1 MESDSTLSPQRQV
14 GFDTGTG
21 SQAQHAARDIIDGLA
36 NIRLWSMLGWR
47 DIKQRYRRSTLGPLW
62 VTISMALMISGL
74 GAVYGVIFKTPL
86 ATYLPFLAAGLITWE
101 FVSRC
106 INEGCLAFLQL
117 EGLIKQIR
125 LPMTIHV
132 ASTIWKNAIV
142 LVHNAIVYIVV
153 ALIFGVNPGWE
164 VLWIFPGFLLLFLN
178 LTWIIL
184 LLAILCTRF
193 RDVPQLVQA
202 VVNIIFF
209 VTPVFWSPTL
219 MPDRAIL
226 VQANVFYHMID
237 VIRSPLLGVSPDP
250 TSWVFLIAM
259 LIIGWGSTFLLFTKF
274 RRRITYWL

>member
-1 MESDSTLSPQRQV
+1 MESDSTLSIQRQV
-14 GFDTGTG
+14 GFDTAAG

-62 VTISMALMISGL
+62 VTISMAFMIGGL
-74 GAVYGVIFKTPL
+74 GAVYGVIFKIPL

-142 LVHNAIVYIVV
+142 LVHNAVVYIVV
-153 ALIFGVNPGWE
+153 ALIFEVNPGWE

-202 VVNIIFF
+202 AVNIIFF

-237 VIRSPLLGVSPDP
+237 VIRSPLLGISPDP
-250 TSWVFLIAM
+250 ASWIFLIAT